1 MTVFLEALEL
11 AQVLLREDPVV
22 IEAVKQVLA
31 QDVCSML
38 GMKDFDPW
46 KNKCV
51 LSASQKVK
59 RIKHGF
65 DKKRMESVTPFD
77 KQHLVESVILR
88 P

>member
-46 KNKCV
+46 KNKVGYSTIIDPVCA
-51 LSASQKVK
+51 LCIAE
-59 RIKHGF
+59 G
-65 DKKRMESVTPFD
+65 
-77 KQHLVESVILR
+77 
-88 P
+88 